1 MDKQRYKKA
10 RLLIRKLNKLRHEQ
24 AGKIDILC
32 NDLVSAHTDFVSQL
46 GNLTF
51 GMNFYESLLGPN
63 DLAGLL
69 NTTAQLIKGC
79 LPNANLAV
87 FLADCNGFQLHLADG
102 DNPIDIDATRLESYF
117 TPEVTENICRSN
129 KVCSLDDMFEMG
141 LIGNLAE
148 LAKISA
154 AAVPLGRSGTALG
167 FILVYRSS
175 ENKLTADEL
184 KKIVAI
190 TPGLCRAI
198 KACHSSHHLGG
209 QKVGPL
215 DV

>member
-1 MDKQRYKKA
+1 LDKQRYKKA

-32 NDLVSAHTDFVSQL
+32 NDIVSAHTDFVGQL

-51 GMNFYESLLGPN
+51 GMNFYESLFGRN

-69 NTTAQLIKGC
+69 NTAAQLIKGC
-79 LPNANLAV
+79 LPNASLAL

-102 DNPIDIDATRLESYF
+102 DNPIDIDAAGLESYF
-117 TPEVTENICRSN
+117 TPEVTDNICRSN

-154 AAVPLGRSGTALG
+154 AAVPLGRSGPELG

-198 KACHSSHHLGG
+198 KSCHNSRHLGP
-209 QKVGPL
+209 QKVAPL